1 MIGKFFNWLFE
12 SERRG
17 EMSEDVELQ
26 TDAAKKTCREVVV
39 DILIEVYS
47 DSGYVENH
55 EHLVPRRWIKNIY
68 PKYQALM
75 AKYKESTNQ

>member
-1 MIGKFFNWLFE
+1 MKERLRVKVIGKFFNWLFE

-26 TDAAKKTCREVVV
+26 TDAAKKACREVVV

-47 DSGYVENH
+47 DRIAELTRKIERLREEKSVLE
-55 EHLVPRRWIKNIY
+55 
-68 PKYQALM
+68 
-75 AKYKESTNQ
+75 KEAAE